1 VGHHKD
7 RLSFKKCAQ
16 VKRVVYL
23 ISIITPVYNG
33 IKHIEYCI
41 KNVIAQD
48 CSDMEHLI
56 IDGGSTDGTVDI
68 IKKYADQNP
77 YLRWIS
83 EKDEGQPD
91 AMNKGISMA
100 RGGIICFLNVDDY
113 FDPGAINRAV
123 HMFKDLPDPSF
134 LVGNCNVWSEDGKLL
149 YVNKPRRLRIVD
161 LLMGWDVNPHPV
173 NPSAYFYSKSLH
185 EVIGPIDKEDRVAH
199 DLDFILR
206 AVQSANVIYVNEIF
220 GNYRFYP
227 GTITYEDQKRGLA
240 GDRAKYIRGK
250 YKKQLPFI
258 QKMDFIIRK
267 IYYYFCNLNLKKVIS
282 G

>member
-1 VGHHKD
+1 
-7 RLSFKKCAQ
+7 
-16 VKRVVYL
+16 L

-33 IKHIEYCI
+33 IKHIDFCI
-41 KNVIAQD
+41 NNVIAQD
-48 CSDMEHLI
+48 CSNMEHLI
-56 IDGGSTDGTVDI
+56 IDGSSTDGTIDI
-68 IKKYADQNP
+68 IKKYADQNAH
-77 YLRWIS
+77 LRWIS

-113 FDPGAINRAV
+113 FEIGAVNRAV
-123 HMFKDLPDPSF
+123 HIFKDLPDPSF

-161 LLMGWDVNPHPV
+161 LLMGWEVNPHPV
-173 NPSAYFYSKSLH
+173 NPSAYFYSKSLL
-185 EVIGPIDKEDRVAH
+185 EVIGPFDKEDRVAH

-258 QKMDFIIRK
+258 QKINFIISK
-267 IYYYFCNLNLKKVIS
+267 IYYYFCDLNLKKIMS